1 MDQETLLPGQRG
13 LFDRPTY
20 RPQVDVQFSFEK
32 FDIRSARTS
41 EEISQ
46 LEELRKFHLRSE
58 SSLRSPMGLYLDETD
73 FRSDHLIILRK
84 GTKKLIGAVKIIT
97 GLNEIPYE
105 SKRIF
110 KLDDLSQY
118 KGSKIELSQMAFTKD
133 LGIKEIM
140 PSLIK
145 VTARYA
151 ELIQADIIFGS
162 AAFHQ
167 IDTTDVAKLYRYLA
181 HQKKLSKWFFALP
194 ENAYR
199 IAALYQALRTLS
211 PSASFSDEDARS
223 LTPYKL
229 HFFLERGASVCSEPA
244 FDPLYNSF
252 RFLIAMKT
260 STLKAH
266 LLNESLSTK
275 PEGTD
280 SF

>member
-1 MDQETLLPGQRG
+1 MDHETLLPGQRG

-20 RPQVDVQFSFEK
+20 RPQVDVQFSFDK
-32 FDIRSARTS
+32 FDIRSARTT

-46 LEELRKFHLRSE
+46 LETLRKSHLRAE
-58 SSLRSPMGLYLDETD
+58 LNHRTPMGLYLDETD
-73 FRSDHLIILRK
+73 FRSDHLLILQK
-84 GTKKLIGAVKIIT
+84 GTKKLIGAVKVIT
-97 GLNEIPYE
+97 GLNEINYE

-110 KLDDLSQY
+110 KLDDLNQY

-133 LGIKEIM
+133 LSIQEIM

-145 VTARYA
+145 VISRYA

-194 ENAYR
+194 EVSYR

-211 PSASFSDEDARS
+211 PSASFSDAEAAA

-229 HFFLERGASVCSEPA
+229 RFFLERGASVCSEPA
-244 FDPLYNSF
+244 FDPIFNSF

-266 LLNESLSTK
+266 LLVESATQEHSL
-275 PEGTD
+275 
-280 SF
+280 